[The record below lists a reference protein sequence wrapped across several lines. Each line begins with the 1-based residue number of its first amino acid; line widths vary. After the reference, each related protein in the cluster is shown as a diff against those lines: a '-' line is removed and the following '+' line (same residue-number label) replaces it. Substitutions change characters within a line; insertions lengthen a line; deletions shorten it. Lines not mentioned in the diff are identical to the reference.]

1 MSWWDYLTSFAA
13 GLRNNVGT
21 MQSLLKDY
29 IKGYAQWGASHA
41 DDYFDILR
49 HSWSDVRNLIDSQMS
64 GYYNNVNDFYNSLTS
79 KLRSDYS
86 ILNKS
91 WYNVT
96 SYVDNAVSGISGSVG
111 NIVTKV
117 NTLYD
122 YAHTTLRNQI
132 TSLSQD
138 IDNLSDDIYGITR
151 TAAKTV
157 SFIGY
162 EAERRWGI
170 LKKSW
175 SDITG
180 AINASKTAIKIGY
193 IDPLT
198 SNLNSLTSKFNTLK
212 DVTVKNLTYDITSLT
227 IKLTKLT
234 NDVVASISREL
245 TALSAKVNTLQ
256 SWVWK
261 SFTDVSDDFIE
272 QFIKVFTASESKSVR
287 FLTALG
293 IGAGEVITTIL
304 DTPKDMVMWI
314 KNDIA
319 DVFEDILDRVFK

>member
-1 MSWWDYLTSFAA
+1 MSWWDSITSFAS

-29 IKGYAQWGASHA
+29 IKGYAKWGASHA

-49 HSWSDVRNLIDSQMS
+49 HSWYDVGNLVDSKMS
-64 GYYNNVNDFYNSLTS
+64 NYYNSVNDFYSTLS
-79 KLRSDYS
+79 SRLRNDYS

-96 SYVDNAVSGISGSVG
+96 SYVDNAVSNISGDII

-117 NTLYD
+117 NTLYT
-122 YAHTTLRNQI
+122 YTHTTLLNKI
-132 TSLSQD
+132 NSLSQD
-138 IDNLSDDIYGITR
+138 IDNLSDDIYSITR
-151 TAAKTV
+151 TAVKTV

-162 EAERRWGI
+162 EAEKRWGI

-175 SDITG
+175 TDVNN
-180 AINASKTAIKIGY
+180 AINASKTYIKTNY
-193 IDPLT
+193 IDPLA
-198 SNLNSLTSKFNTLK
+198 SNLSSLNNQFNTLRN
-212 DVTVKNLTYDITSLT
+212 VTVKNISLDLSSLS

-234 NDVVASISREL
+234 NEVVASIRSDLSSL
-245 TALSAKVNTLQ
+245 TTKVDTLQ

-261 SFTDVSDDFIE
+261 SFTDITDDFIE

-319 DVFEDILDRVFK
+319 DVFEDILDRVFR